1 MNHGKTT
8 LKNNDV
14 KHFNLSFLGV
24 RNFFHAVSSNCTLFF
39 MQCISNNIQILAYRH
54 QMGRQFFA
62 DVVETPIININY
74 GEFEVFGFFCRIRP
88 NPVPALMKK
97 PRVLGV

>member
-1 MNHGKTT
+1 MLET
-8 LKNNDV
+8 
-14 KHFNLSFLGV
+14 
-24 RNFFHAVSSNCTLFF
+24 FF
-39 MQCISNNIQILAYRH
+39 MLYLAIVPYSLCSVFQILAYRH

-74 GEFEVFGFFCRIRP
+74 GEFEVFGFFCRTRP

>member
-39 MQCISNNIQILAYRH
+39 MQCISNSCLSPSNGAAI
-54 QMGRQFFA
+54 FFA
-62 DVVETPIININY
+62 DVVETTIININY
-74 GEFEVFGFFCRIRP
+74 GEFEVFGFFCRTRP